1 MDGGKA
7 LEEAFG
13 ERRRNGKLLGQ
24 EDSQLDGIVLVP
36 GFNFG
41 LFDLRLGRGR
51 LRLSGEPF
59 EEGGQE
65 GVMPAVIDDR
75 RGLPHEPEG
84 GEGRLKGDGRREAP
98 PPAAPPLPPEEMAGA
113 LLNPARHTRLRRG
126 LSLVGVGTEFLVPEE
141 PQALLLPQV
150 VYDLVHGRAYG
161 VAEHHGRVET
171 EV

>member
-98 PPAAPPLPPEEMAGA
+98 PPAAPPLPPEEMAGGRPPPPPPHPLPPGPSPPRA
-113 LLNPARHTRLRRG
+113 GAGYLPP
-126 LSLVGVGTEFLVPEE
+126 PE
-141 PQALLLPQV
+141 
-150 VYDLVHGRAYG
+150 
-161 VAEHHGRVET
+161 
-171 EV
+171 